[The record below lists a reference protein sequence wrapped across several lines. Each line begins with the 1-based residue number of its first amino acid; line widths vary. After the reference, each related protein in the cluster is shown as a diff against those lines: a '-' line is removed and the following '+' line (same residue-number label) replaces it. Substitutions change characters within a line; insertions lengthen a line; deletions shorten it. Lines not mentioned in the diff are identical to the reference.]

1 MQYCYPDQHSVTSPI
16 SPVLVSMLR
25 PHPNLVP
32 VPGHCAIA
40 LKGMLIRR
48 RGALSFVSVC
58 CGVTATTSNHSETW
72 VKKAWHWWNLV
83 QTSARA
89 WVRCLNTTF
98 KESARTWVPCS
109 SFCTGNIKML
119 HLHWCPC
126 PSTEPGHQVWMQ
138 PNIQLIIN
146 PCYSIFHFKF
156 VSGEFNLK
164 VQN

>member
-1 MQYCYPDQHSVTSPI
+1 M
-16 SPVLVSMLR
+16 
-25 PHPNLVP
+25 
-32 VPGHCAIA
+32 
-40 LKGMLIRR
+40 
-48 RGALSFVSVC
+48 
-58 CGVTATTSNHSETW
+58 
-72 VKKAWHWWNLV
+72 
-83 QTSARA
+83 QTSA

-98 KESARTWVPCS
+98 RESARTQVPCS

-164 VQN
+164 VQNQVIYLEAARLDSQRKSVLQKLLLVSRMHSSLIFRKLICSSLVLGHSFDTSTILTSL